1 LPEQP
6 VAPAELNWFGAQFDA
21 IAENIERVIQGKRD
35 VVDLVVTSLLSE
47 GHVLIEDVPGVG
59 KPCWRSP

>member
-21 IAENIERVIQGKRD
+21 IAENIERVIQGQRD
-35 VVDLVVTSLLSE
+35 VVDLVVTSLLS
-47 GHVLIEDVPGVG
+47 
-59 KPCWRSP
+59 